1 MDSQIFNF
9 LAFIFFLFFIIA
21 AFRIRKKTDPIPNI
35 PPGPWKLPIIGNI
48 PNLVTSTPHR
58 KLRDLANKYGPLM
71 HLQLGE
77 VSTIV
82 VSSAEYAKEVMKTH
96 DIIFA
101 SRPAIL
107 AAKIIS
113 YDCTNIGFAPY
124 GNYWR
129 QLRKICTL
137 ELFSTKRVN
146 SFRPIREE
154 EFTNL
159 VKRIMSSKEGSVNLT
174 EEVLSSIYGIVS
186 RSAFGGTKR
195 EDQEKFISLVQQ
207 ATMVAG
213 GFDVGDLFPSW
224 KWLQLVSGLRPKLE
238 SFQRQIDQILEN
250 IVSDHKKAKLEGKEG
265 EKSYESDEDLVD
277 VLLQFEDGT
286 NQDICLSR
294 NNIKAILVDIFGGGS
309 ETSAHTIDWAMIE
322 MIKDPRVMQKA
333 QAEVRELFN
342 SIGKVDETLINE
354 LKYLKSVVKE
364 TLRLHPPAP
373 LLLPRECGEVCEING
388 YHIPYKSKVIVNAWA
403 IGRDPKNWSEP
414 EKFYPERFTDSSID
428 YKGNNFEYI
437 PFGAGRRTCPGSTL
451 GLLNV
456 ELALAYLLYHFDWKL
471 PNGMKPEEMD
481 MSEAFGMTV
490 RRKNDLQLIPTVF
503 GPLLET

>member
-1 MDSQIFNF
+1 MDSQTFNF

-21 AFRIRKKTDPIPNI
+21 ALRIRKKSDVIPNI

-71 HLQLGE
+71 HLQLGQ

-82 VSSAEYAKEVMKTH
+82 VSSAEYAKEVMNTH

-101 SRPAIL
+101 SRPPVL

-137 ELFSTKRVN
+137 ELLSTKRVN

-186 RSAFGGTKR
+186 QSAFGGTKR
-195 EDQEKFISLVQQ
+195 GDQEKFICLVQQ
-207 ATMVAG
+207 ATAVAG
-213 GFDVGDLFPSW
+213 GFDAGDLFPSW
-224 KWLQLVSGLRPKLE
+224 EWLQL
-238 SFQRQIDQILEN
+238 
-250 IVSDHKKAKLEGKEG
+250 
-265 EKSYESDEDLVD
+265 
-277 VLLQFEDGT
+277 
-286 NQDICLSR
+286 
-294 NNIKAILVDIFGGGS
+294 DIFGGGS
-309 ETSAHTIDWAMIE
+309 ETSAHTIDWAMSE
-322 MIKDPRVMQKA
+322 MIRDPRVMEKA

-342 SIGKVDETLINE
+342 RIGKVDETLINE

-373 LLLPRECGEVCEING
+373 LLLPRECGEACEING
-388 YHIPYKSKVIVNAWA
+388 YHIPYKTKVIVNAWA
-403 IGRDPKNWSEP
+403 IGRDPNYWSDP
-414 EKFYPERFTDSSID
+414 EKFYPERFIDSSID
-428 YKGNNFEYI
+428 YKGNNFEFI

-456 ELALAYLLYHFDWKL
+456 ELGLAYLLYHFDWKL
-471 PNGMKPEEMD
+471 PSGIKGQDLD
-481 MSEAFGMTV
+481 MSEVFGVTV
-490 RRKNDLQLIPTVF
+490 RRKKDLQLVPIVF
-503 GPLLET
+503 SPLLET

>member
-21 AFRIRKKTDPIPNI
+21 ALRIRKKSDVIPNI

-71 HLQLGE
+71 HLQLGQ

-101 SRPAIL
+101 SRPAVL

-137 ELFSTKRVN
+137 ELLSTKRVN

-186 RSAFGGTKR
+186 QSAFGGTKR
-195 EDQEKFISLVQQ
+195 GDQEKFICLVQQ
-207 ATMVAG
+207 ATAVAG

-224 KWLQLVSGLRPKLE
+224 EWLQLVSGLRPKLE
-238 SFQRQIDQILEN
+238 SFQRQIDEILEN
-250 IVSDHKKAKLEGKEG
+250 IVSDHKEAKLEGK
-265 EKSYESDEDLVD
+265 KSKSDESHEDLVD
-277 VLLQFEDGT
+277 VLLQFEDAT

-294 NNIKAILVDIFGGGS
+294 NNIKAILLDIFGGGS
-309 ETSAHTIDWAMIE
+309 ETSAHTIDWAMTE
-322 MIKDPRVMQKA
+322 MIRDPGVMEKA
-333 QAEVRELFN
+333 QAEIRELFN
-342 SIGKVDETLINE
+342 RIGKVDETLINE

-373 LLLPRECGEVCEING
+373 LLLPRECGEACEING
-388 YHIPYKSKVIVNAWA
+388 YYIPYKSKVIVNAWA

-414 EKFYPERFTDSSID
+414 EKFYPERFIDSDID
-428 YKGNNFEYI
+428 YKGNNFEFV

-471 PNGMKPEEMD
+471 PSGMKHEELD
-481 MSEAFGMTV
+481 MSEAFGVAV
-490 RRKNDLQLIPTVF
+490 RRKKDLQLVPIVF
-503 GPLLET
+503 SPLLET